1 MLLCDDHQA
10 TTLVEASVCG
20 KNEQSML
27 QCQHSQQRYNIF
39 QNFRVLLSFKR
50 HFSYKSVNG
59 SCWIQV
65 AGSCGSRLLAVASP
79 RKVSSIVTSSK
90 WWSRL
95 NEIKEAYRM
104 ELHFQY
110 HSADRHSIAK
120 LSASWD
126 LFACSSSKI
135 ACWGPVTCRLKFV
148 YISRK
153 SGILKFCMGCFLL
166 RSQLHEPRLPKES
179 SISENTWPS
188 GSRGLVF
195 ELVVWAHPHVNP
207 CQDPK
212 RKQQ

>member
-1 MLLCDDHQA
+1 M
-10 TTLVEASVCG
+10 
-20 KNEQSML
+20 
-27 QCQHSQQRYNIF
+27 
-39 QNFRVLLSFKR
+39 
-50 HFSYKSVNG
+50 KSKKP
-59 SCWIQV
+59 I
-65 AGSCGSRLLAVASP
+65 A
-79 RKVSSIVTSSK
+79 
-90 WWSRL
+90 WS
-95 NEIKEAYRM
+95 
-104 ELHFQY
+104 LHFQY

-126 LFACSSSKI
+126 LFACSSPKI

-207 CQDPK
+207 FDSDMPRSQAKAAVNQCLVRFVGAK
-212 RKQQ
+212 GSSAILSCETATN